1 MQSQNTSASGAF
13 SLAVGLEN
21 AGAGEVEGYNFTLI
35 QRGLLD
41 LTSSFHLGLAPDF
54 YFKIDNEIID
64 NNIFDTSGTDT
75 KQFAGSNLYISTQT
89 FTSTLI
95 ATTSIDSVED
105 AQVYAGA
112 RYSDTTFNL
121 NEVEVA
127 SYNLSLNSFT
137 IVDEESVTQID
148 ENTICIPIT
157 EGCTI
162 ELIHNHGG

>member
-112 RYSDTTFNL
+112 RYSGTTFNL
-121 NEVEVA
+121 NEIEVA
-127 SYNLSLNSFT
+127 WYNSGVFS
-137 IVDEESVTQID
+137 IEDESKVTQID
-148 ENTICIPIT
+148 NYTICIPIT

-162 ELIHNHGG
+162 ELIHNHTG